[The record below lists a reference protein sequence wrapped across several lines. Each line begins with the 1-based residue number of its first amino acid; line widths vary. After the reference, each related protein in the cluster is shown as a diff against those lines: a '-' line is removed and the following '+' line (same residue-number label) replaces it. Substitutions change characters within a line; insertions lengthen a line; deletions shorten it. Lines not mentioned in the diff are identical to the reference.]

1 MSKDVKKITHDLE
14 ALLED
19 VIVTLRKSSAD
30 MSEETQEALGA
41 AAHKLAEAAQSIV
54 AEVKERSTPVVQAV
68 TAEAKGRPIATAAT
82 LAMAAAAVAGLLMT
96 HRKAANA

>member
-1 MSKDVKKITHDLE
+1 MSKEVKKITHDLE

-41 AAHKLAEAAQSIV
+41 AAQKLAEAAQSIV
-54 AEVKERSTPVVQAV
+54 AEVKDRSTPVVQAV
-68 TAEAKGRPIATAAT
+68 AAEAKARPIATAAT

-96 HRKAANA
+96 HRKSSNA